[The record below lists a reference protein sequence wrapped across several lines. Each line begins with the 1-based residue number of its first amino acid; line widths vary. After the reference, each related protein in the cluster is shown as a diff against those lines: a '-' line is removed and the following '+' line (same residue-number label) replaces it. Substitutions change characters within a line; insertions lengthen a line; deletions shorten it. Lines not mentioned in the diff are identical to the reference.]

1 MYTLYISFYIIL
13 EKVILQISHV
23 LISHVLISHVLISRL
38 VFIYLL
44 DCPLTPGGI
53 NPYKHTIESGT
64 AVQ

>member
-23 LISHVLISHVLISRL
+23 LISHVLISRL
-38 VFIYLL
+38 LFIYLL
-44 DCPLTPGGI
+44 DCPLSPGGI